1 MRIAIGSD
9 HRGVQLKSTL
19 VQHLESQGHALVD
32 VGPSD
37 DGRVDYPDFASP
49 VARHVAAG
57 EADRG
62 ILICGSGIGMGI
74 SANKV
79 HGIRAAVCYDL
90 KTAELSRQHNDCNVL
105 CLSADLVEASQN
117 ETIVATWLTTEFEGG
132 RHSQRVAKI
141 GALEC

>member
-9 HRGVQLKSTL
+9 HRGVQLKASL
-19 VQHLESQGHALVD
+19 VEQLESAGHSLADL
-32 VGPSD
+32 GPSD
-37 DGRVDYPDFASP
+37 DGRVDYPDFASAVSQQ
-49 VARHVAAG
+49 VAEG

-79 HGIRAAVCYDL
+79 RGIRAAVCYD
-90 KTAELSRQHNDCNVL
+90 KVTAELSRQHNDANVL
-105 CLSADLVEASQN
+105 CLSADLVEANRN
-117 ETIVATWLTTEFEGG
+117 EAIVTTWLETEFEGG

-141 GALEC
+141 GNLEC